1 MKEGED
7 EEKKKKTDRR
17 QQQRHQVNCNLLMS
31 EAVDSGE
38 KTLKREKKHDRNKN
52 RKRMTDLMCVNEKG
66 QDDE

>member
-1 MKEGED
+1 
-7 EEKKKKTDRR
+7 
-17 QQQRHQVNCNLLMS
+17 MS

-52 RKRMTDLMCVNEKG
+52 RKRVTDLMCVNEKG